1 MGRLGTSSVNVRVTS
16 HSGRHRAL
24 NESLRRALLRAQLSE
39 DDVAARLAV
48 DPKTVRRWTEGRVPY
63 LRHRWELAGLLG
75 LDETD
80 LWPQAGTAR
89 SRPEEV
95 RAIYP
100 SRDAVPVDVW
110 RNLFGSAKREIGIL
124 ANSALFLAEDPTI
137 LATLGNRVQAGV
149 MVRVCVRHS
158 GDVDGAGLDSGGAL
172 VLRVRDA
179 DAQDRTLRD
188 TGGMEIRAHG
198 AAISNSIY
206 RADDDLLVGQF
217 AYGIP
222 AEKAPVLH
230 LRRIDGGEMAF
241 AYLDCFE
248 RVWAGARP
256 LE

>member
-1 MGRLGTSSVNVRVTS
+1 MGRLGTSSVSVRVTS

-80 LWPQAGTAR
+80 LWPQVGTAR

-206 RADDDLLVGQF
+206 RADDELLVGQF

-222 AEKAPVLH
+222 AEKTPVLH